1 MLVSHVASLSFYVV
15 FLLSNP
21 VCSSALCLLYLSK
34 SVFRKSLQE
43 VWTGQEGTPWV
54 ASQPSTTLVPTSTHH
69 LLHPPIEF
77 YPELLVVTK
86 VTSAQLFTQP
96 SSPAT
101 WSLPWATPPRVF
113 IAGYIGAPEWQ
124 CHLNFTSYCWQ
135 RCWVSQ
141 DQPKLKLA
149 WVHSLGVVLHWIL
162 LSVTEIEPPP
172 PKLRK
177 TLTHRKPVKIVIVI
191 EHQGGG
197 LTILNAT

>member
-1 MLVSHVASLSFYVV
+1 MSFGICVQQLSVFPQEGTPLKCSMLVSHVASLWFYVV
-15 FLLSNP
+15 LLLSMIQPCGSALFLL
-21 VCSSALCLLYLSK
+21 YFSK

-54 ASQPSTTLVPTSTHH
+54 ASQLST
-69 LLHPPIEF
+69 
-77 YPELLVVTK
+77 
-86 VTSAQLFTQP
+86 TSAQLFTQP

-113 IAGYIGAPEWQ
+113 IAGYTGATEWQ

-149 WVHSLGVVLHWIL
+149 CFALNFTQCDWNWLHP
-162 LSVTEIEPPP
+162 THPPQAE
-172 PKLRK
+172 KDADSWK
-177 TLTHRKPVKIVIVI
+177 TS
-191 EHQGGG
+191 Q
-197 LTILNAT
+197 NCNCD

>member
-1 MLVSHVASLSFYVV
+1 MIQ
-15 FLLSNP
+15 P
-21 VCSSALCLLYLSK
+21 CGSALCLLYFSK

-54 ASQPSTTLVPTSTHH
+54 ASQLSTTLVQTSTHN

-77 YPELLVVTK
+77 YPELLVGTK

-113 IAGYIGAPEWQ
+113 IAGYTGATEWQ

-149 WVHSLGVVLHWIL
+149 WVHSLGVVLH
-162 LSVTEIEPPP
+162 SVWLKLTHTPH
-172 PKLRK
+172 KLRK
-177 TLTHRKPVKIVIVI
+177 TLTHWKPVKIVIVI

-197 LTILNAT
+197 LTISSAT